1 MSYKVHELTMP
12 QWGLTMEE
20 GLLVKWLVTVGDKV
34 EPGME
39 LAEIETDK
47 AVTVLENI
55 HSGVLRR
62 IVADAG
68 DVLPVGALLGIIA
81 EEYVSDE
88 EIEAC
93 IAYTSSNV
101 EE

>member
-1 MSYKVHELTMP
+1 
-12 QWGLTMEE
+12 
-20 GLLVKWLVTVGDKV
+20 LVKWLVSVGDKV

-39 LAEIETDK
+39 LAEVETDK

-68 DVLPVGALLGIIA
+68 NVLPVGALLGIIA
-81 EEYVSDE
+81 DEHVSDE

-93 IAYTSSNV
+93 IAHTASKV